1 MIYEKNEIGVLKN
14 DTFDMA
20 QPGFMLAIGVQNFY
34 GNLVKNDSR
43 YLKPWAYKKDREDDR
58 TNFRDLISMHPCT
71 DEEYDKFYTPE
82 EDSF

>member
-43 YLKPWAYKKDREDDR
+43 YL
-58 TNFRDLISMHPCT
+58 
-71 DEEYDKFYTPE
+71 
-82 EDSF
+82 